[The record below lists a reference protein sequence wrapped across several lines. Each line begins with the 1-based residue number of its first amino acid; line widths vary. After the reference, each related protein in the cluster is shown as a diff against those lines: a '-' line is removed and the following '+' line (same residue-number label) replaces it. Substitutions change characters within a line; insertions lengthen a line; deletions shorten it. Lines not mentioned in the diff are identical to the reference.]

1 MNLII
6 IRGLPGSGKTTLANR
21 IGESIQSNWTHYEAD
36 MYFTD
41 TQGNYKWDRNKLR
54 EAHAWCLEKTRE
66 DMHKGYTVIV
76 SNTFTTRRELN
87 PYFDIARE
95 WGITPTVI
103 TCENDWGSVHNV
115 PPETMGAMRLRFE
128 RDLTAYMALHQ
139 KTLESVI

>member
-36 MYFTD
+36 MFFTD
-41 TQGNYKWDRNKLR
+41 TQGNYKWDRTKLR
-54 EAHAWCLEKTRE
+54 EAHEWCMTQTRE
-66 DMHKGYTVIV
+66 DMGKGYTVIV
-76 SNTFTTRRELN
+76 SNTFTTKRELK
-87 PYFDIARE
+87 PYFNMALE

-103 TCENDWGSVHNV
+103 TCENDWGSIHNI

-128 RDLTAYMALHQ
+128 RDLTSYMAEHQ
-139 KTLESVI
+139 KSLESGI